1 MTVPFPIQSDDRPS
15 YGSGSWL
22 QVRASTASAEIV
34 SQIRQ
39 RLFDGLL
46 KPGDFLGT
54 ESSLSQEFG
63 VSRITLRDALRILE
77 ANGIVYVKVGK
88 SGGVRVSEPNPER
101 FADALAVQLM
111 LAGITEKEV
120 FDAQMGAEMRAA
132 ELAAENASAEDLAA
146 LDAQIE
152 RCAAAVG
159 DQEGFAR
166 QSLNFHLE
174 LIKASHNRAL
184 LAQFH
189 ALRHV
194 SSKAILRSNTPARA
208 QNVLERHKKT
218 LAAVRARDAVS
229 AAAGI
234 REHFRQV
241 IEALLA
247 RARKTSEPSP

>member
-1 MTVPFPIQSDDRPS
+1 MSVPFPIQSDDRPS
-15 YGSGSWL
+15 YGSGRWL

-39 RLFDGLL
+39 RLFDGHL

-88 SGGVRVSEPNPER
+88 SGGVRVAEPNPER

-132 ELAAENASAEDLAA
+132 ELAAEAANAEDLVA
-146 LDAQIE
+146 LEAQYE
-152 RCAAAVG
+152 RCATAVD

-166 QSLNFHLE
+166 ESLNFHLE

-194 SSKAILRSNTPARA
+194 SSKAIHRTHKLERARP
-208 QNVLERHKKT
+208 VLERHRKT
-218 LAAVRARDAVS
+218 LAAVQAHD
-229 AAAGI
+229 AAAAATGI
-234 REHFRQV
+234 REHFVQV
-241 IEALLA
+241 IERHLDGL
-247 RARKTSEPSP
+247 RKSGQMPP

>member
-1 MTVPFPIQSDDRPS
+1 MSVPFPIQSDDRPS
-15 YGSGSWL
+15 YGSGRWL

-39 RLFDGLL
+39 RLFDGHL

-132 ELAAENASAEDLAA
+132 ELAAENSNADDIAA
-146 LDAQIE
+146 LEAQLA
-152 RCAAAVG
+152 RCAAVLD

-166 QSLNFHLE
+166 ESLNFHLQI
-174 LIKASHNRAL
+174 IKASHNRAL

-194 SSKAILRSNTPARA
+194 SSNAIMRSHTPDRA
-208 QNVLERHKKT
+208 KRVMERHNRT
-218 LAAVRARDAVS
+218 LTAIRAHDPAA
-229 AAAGI
+229 AAAGV
-234 REHFRQV
+234 RDHFRQV
-241 IEALLA
+241 IDA
-247 RARKTSEPSP
+247 RVNKAKDTSAPP

>member
-1 MTVPFPIQSDDRPS
+1 MSVPFPIQSDDRPS
-15 YGSGSWL
+15 YGSGRWL

-39 RLFDGLL
+39 RLFDGQL

-88 SGGVRVSEPNPER
+88 SGGVRVAEPNPER

-132 ELAAENASAEDLAA
+132 ELAAENANADDLAA
-146 LDAQIE
+146 LEAQFE
-152 RCAAAVG
+152 RCAAAVD

-166 QSLNFHLE
+166 ESLAFHLQ
-174 LIKASHNRAL
+174 LIRTSHNRAL

-194 SSKAILRSNTPARA
+194 SSKAILRSHTPSRART
-208 QNVLERHKKT
+208 VLERHRKT

-234 REHFRQV
+234 REHFEQV
-241 IEALLA
+241 IGALLA
-247 RARKTSEPSP
+247 RSRKANESPP